1 MGPYS
6 ETSKTYYIS
15 NFISRA
21 VWWYSLHDHVAY
33 LFNKYFLRNASLQ
46 TTTVHQHNRPYDISA
61 IWPDSFVF
69 WGLDNRCASWYPAQ
83 MSYLKQ
89 GPVNHVQ
96 GPLTY
101 TQESQK
107 SIFEDSLSNQV
118 TWDGVFLQTFSRL
131 NVPEA
136 HGVITRARAQLWAIY
151 KMNKTTLQDGIWDFV
166 VKACYCLRVCSP
178 GPTAIPLTTS
188 SWPQNS
194 WTGSVSRPKS
204 HISTVLSRDA
214 LKIKELPL
222 KQHN

>member
-1 MGPYS
+1 MFPEKCIAADKQFTNTTDRMTYQRSNLIVLSS
-6 ETSKTYYIS
+6 E
-15 NFISRA
+15 
-21 VWWYSLHDHVAY
+21 VWTIDVLPG
-33 LFNKYFLRNASLQ
+33 
-46 TTTVHQHNRPYDISA
+46 TQHRWVTWNRTA
-61 IWPDSFVF
+61 
-69 WGLDNRCASWYPAQ
+69 
-83 MSYLKQ
+83 
-89 GPVNHVQ
+89 HVQ
-96 GPLTY
+96 GH

-107 SIFEDSLSNQV
+107 SISEDSLSNQV
-118 TWDGVFLQTFSRL
+118 TWDGVFLQTFSGL

-151 KMNKTTLQDGIWDFV
+151 KMNKNTLQYGIWDFV
-166 VKACYCLRVCSP
+166 VKVCYCLRVCSP

-194 WTGSVSRPKS
+194 WTGSVSPPKS